1 MLKLILNA
9 VPIEH
14 KNNTQILA
22 LYAVRLPN
30 VAAIGA
36 QNKDDEPITSST
48 PALHT
53 FMRSLVV
60 CRVEAISGSA
70 GKRQV
75 LLNVAAN
82 VIQETV
88 KRIMDFRQ
96 LGRWWP
102 GGSSGAGSTVEVSEV
117 DFVVG
122 IIAAVGFGIV
132 VLAVVEVWSPGFVVD
147 NCSILTISS

>member
-14 KNNTQILA
+14 RNSTQILA

-75 LLNVAAN
+75 LLNVAAR

-88 KRIMDFRQ
+88 KRMMDFRQ

-102 GGSSGAGSTVEVSEV
+102 GGRRGVGRTVSGV

-122 IIAAVGFGIV
+122 IVAAVGFGIV
-132 VLAVVEVWSPGFVVD
+132 VLAVVEVWSPDFVVD
-147 NCSILTISS
+147 N